1 MLSFC
6 FCGFKKNHSAI
17 ELISTFDE
25 ISIMMKIWIIL
36 FSTFAIFTFAQNF
49 EYKSILNI
57 STSSIFAGR
66 IDVGYMQQINDQF
79 WLGAELGYGSGTL
92 LFFNEN
98 ENRNSSSS
106 YRISPE
112 IYFDISPIA
121 KSMNLF
127 SLQLFHS
134 KNSAQLFEGDF
145 YNKNGKYTYTSAD
158 FEKTR
163 TGVNVNYSAVFNRA
177 GNNFT
182 IMPKIGVGLREKKI
196 KFSNIV
202 DLEETEELIDFVPF
216 VNREEGTNI
225 RPNFNFDIKLIYRF

>member
-1 MLSFC
+1 
-6 FCGFKKNHSAI
+6 
-17 ELISTFDE
+17 
-25 ISIMMKIWIIL
+25 MKTWIIL
-36 FSTFAIFTFAQNF
+36 FSTFAIFTFAQNS
-49 EYKSILNI
+49 EYKSIVNI

-112 IYFDISPIA
+112 IYFDVSPNA

-134 KNSAQLFEGDF
+134 KNSSQLFEGDF

-158 FEKTR
+158 FEKRR
-163 TGVNVNYSAVFNRA
+163 TGVNVNYSVVFNRA

-182 IMPKIGVGLREKKI
+182 IMPKIGVGLRQKKI

-202 DLEETEELIDFVPF
+202 DLEETDELIDFIPF